1 MNNKQSSV
9 VPFKVRSVQTGTD
22 ITENIKLTSVE
33 SKGTSVPFFKANDND
48 TFTVINADQNEDKLI
63 DAVFKFD
70 VTDLNKTYS
79 LQAESKVNVKKYA
92 AGTFEGKLL
101 TNKGRIITTRATYQG
116 TFEIQAFYQGQPL
129 PASEFSLD
137 PNSFGVVGTF
147 VSSEDQP
154 DGFTKKITW
163 KGAVTPGAYD
173 RLELMLIRKT
183 DNTNA
188 IPGFN
193 RASVICAVAISGTGD
208 ARLQMAFPNTLDRR
222 INGCVGF
229 IQRVYPIVIWDST
242 VIALN
247 DSRLTVN
254 AMNITPDRQQ
264 GASKFSHAPA
274 TEEYIECT
282 ITSNT
287 GADPNYNL
295 NFVWDMKFKLTP
307 STTTVNVRSPLCFF
321 VPQTDAE
328 KPTITLKQISTPVP
342 NKEQKLIWSAIDLT
356 TADYSWLPFTVVG
369 ANFITGSIIIRTT
382 TNAVISSIDISGLTV
397 DQVGRYIEQIKTVG
411 IAQKITIVGTLGCP
425 RVYNNLPVYG
435 VDPVGT
441 KPLVID
447 VPEGKYSSYAMPAEK
462 LNNTGDNYVIIG
474 IKEENQNNFSGA
486 SVTNFKATGA
496 LDKVSAPSL
505 NTDGSFAINIIGNKN
520 NGEVLVTADIT
531 GPAPESRTY
540 KYSKTLMVSGN
551 DQIVITPKTVPV
563 KVWDSLSEVPFTVT
577 SSGTDVTSQI
587 RNLKLVANE
596 YIKEDPENPG
606 RWVVDTAPT
615 AGASKSTFFTFEVNV
630 TGNWKPKVAYG
641 IYQIAAWS
649 GKVLD
654 VTMKEKV
661 IGAST
666 AQDTNYELVGTFKGK
681 PAGNML
687 ELVNHGSLDGNVKL
701 VSQTPSGDNNSLKV
715 TIRASTSLTSPN
727 RTNAPTVTS
736 LKVKLKGTD
745 GDIENLNAVTI
756 NDINYFVMSDIL
768 GVYGMGSGISGALG
782 SVQFPRTNINGTGS
796 QTELYLFK
804 NGVRVPLDSPDIE
817 FYPRIGTVSGNDRGE
832 IACTLAGGLGTTLYL
847 KITRGFIGNNNGY
860 YNPWRFRLA
869 SDPDK
874 YKCEPAPND
883 ANFWVYPNSGTQVQ
897 DTVLDTADTV
907 IPGIKNK
914 IKFTLKNSN
923 NKLTNPRL
931 LSNKIIPIPTNG
943 NAIIL
948 SEGYT
953 LEKDPTDQS
962 KFILEFTA
970 GTSGTSLRITGPVSD
985 PTFSGLSYLNVEIP
999 VPKAEFVTEPI
1010 DTEFNGINGAETEI
1024 KFKVTLADKPVT
1036 GATVNGNLFTPAG
1049 TVNQAKNFK
1058 EIGEGVYSLVVV
1070 GKGIQGEG
1078 SVKFTLTGGG
1088 VISEV
1093 TLTPLNA
1100 TIDSSKF
1107 KLTFD
1112 QTEISG
1118 KKGDRIKITGK
1129 LVNGE
1134 TNYNLDDSGVVWSFD
1149 PTDVVTIAMRDK
1161 TAITLEISQ
1170 EVPYD
1175 KTTTVKIKANVG
1187 GMITET
1193 PLDVKTLGVLVVTK
1207 TDPTVSVWDKSDVAP
1222 LKFMMGTKDVTSTIN
1237 SISFVETD
1245 LVKHNGLKGG
1255 YQIISDKAIP
1265 ETKQDVVYTYKYDAN
1280 SEEVQITVPFTINSY
1295 DGKELVIT
1303 HRYTAT
1309 ATGPNGEFLTYTGG
1323 YAPIYFSG
1331 KLKGIPVGELTV
1343 TQLSGAQYVKP
1354 EATAIGY
1361 DDKSKET
1368 SYRFNGNASNTVV
1381 NGTMSL
1387 KVKIKSATGDVEGID
1402 YVVDMMGITVI
1413 KDEETLYASQPD
1425 PYVFKGKFGD
1435 EQLTKLIVYY
1445 GKTQIP
1451 LTDSKLVVGP
1461 TNDSKVAVVANSLSK
1476 DSLKLQF
1483 TSDTDAEIPN
1493 TGFSIALKYTN
1504 PSNAVKTANASM
1516 VYNQLPR
1523 YQQLTLGEGFQ
1534 TTGEGDI
1541 ETPVTLK
1548 QFVLKPE

>member
-9 VPFKVRSVQTGTD
+9 VPFKVRSAQTGTD

-92 AGTFEGKLL
+92 AGTFEAKVL
-101 TNKGRIITTRATYQG
+101 TNNGLFLNGAVKQQRYFDYVAK
-116 TFEIQAFYQGQPL
+116 YQGQELPNTEFLFLSGSNVFNGYASFDKEENLPDGKTNRVYYTPL
-129 PASEFSLD
+129 YEANGNTIDFKILRKNASDSTLVGDGNCIVPMRAIFAKNASGSLNAFF
-137 PNSFGVVGTF
+137 PNTSDAGVVG
-147 VSSEDQP
+147 P
-154 DGFTKKITW
+154 
-163 KGAVTPGAYD
+163 
-173 RLELMLIRKT
+173 L
-183 DNTNA
+183 NA
-188 IPGFN
+188 I
-193 RASVICAVAISGTGD
+193 V
-208 ARLQMAFPNTLDRR
+208 R
-222 INGCVGF
+222 I
-229 IQRVYPIVIWDST
+229 YPIVTWNGNVVPLNSPALKIAKLDKTT
-242 VIALN
+242 V
-247 DSRLTVN
+247 
-254 AMNITPDRQQ
+254 TPNQS
-264 GASKFSHAPA
+264 GASKFNILGT
-274 TEEYIECT
+274 TETYIECK
-282 ITSNT
+282 ITSVKPTPGRNPGFT
-287 GADPNYNL
+287 WRLTYGNVDLDLNGSNVLLKDGILDPIELTNL
-295 NFVWDMKFKLTP
+295 KPLNPNALQKLTFTA
-307 STTTVNVRSPLCFF
+307 SLSKT
-321 VPQTDAE
+321 AE
-328 KPTITLKQISTPVP
+328 
-342 NKEQKLIWSAIDLT
+342 WSAFL
-356 TADYSWLPFTVVG
+356 SVSG
-369 ANFITGSIIIRTT
+369 AIFASGSLIIRSK
-382 TNAVISSIDISGLTV
+382 NNSAIISSADISGLTP
-397 DQVGRYIEQIKTVG
+397 DQVGRYIKELTTPGVESIVTVSG
-411 IAQKITIVGTLGCP
+411 VIDCYRIRGSENMAGTT
-425 RVYNNLPVYG
+425 PVAI
-435 VDPVGT
+435 
-441 KPLVID
+441 KPLIID
-447 VPEGKYSSYAMPAEK
+447 VAEGKYSSYAMPAEK

-474 IKEENQNNFSGA
+474 IKEENQDKFSGA

-496 LDKVSAPSL
+496 LDKASAPSL
-505 NTDGSFAINIIGNKN
+505 NADGSFAINIIGNKN
-520 NGEVLVTADIT
+520 NGEVLVTADII

-606 RWVVDTAPT
+606 HWVVDTAPT

-687 ELVNHGSLDGNVKL
+687 ELVNHGSLDVNVKL

-745 GDIENLNAVTI
+745 GNIENLNAVTI
-756 NDINYFVMSDIL
+756 NDINYFVMGDIL

-883 ANFWVYPNSGTQVQ
+883 ANFWVYPNSSTQVQ

-1010 DTEFNGINGAETEI
+1010 DTEFNGVKGAETEM
-1024 KFKVTLADKPVT
+1024 KFKITLGGKPATGVTIKGGGLGSGGSVVSP
-1036 GATVNGNLFTPAG
+1036 
-1049 TVNQAKNFK
+1049 KNFK
-1058 EIGEGVYSLVVV
+1058 EIGDGVYSVVV
-1070 GKGIQGEG
+1070 TGAGVEGKGF
-1078 SVKFTLTGGG
+1078 VAFTLTNGTIETQSYLDPIYA
-1088 VISEV
+1088 V
-1093 TLTPLNA
+1093 
-1100 TIDSSKF
+1100 IDSSNF
-1107 KLTFD
+1107 KLVLD

-1118 KKGDRIKITGK
+1118 SKGSRITVNGK
-1129 LVNGE
+1129 LTNGE
-1134 TNYNLDDSGVVWSFD
+1134 TNYNLDDFGVAWSIE
-1149 PTDVVTIAMRDK
+1149 PSDVISIAMRSK
-1161 TAITLEISQ
+1161 TALTFEILQ

-1175 KTTTVKIKANVG
+1175 KAVSVKVKANAG
-1187 GMITET
+1187 GMVTES
-1193 PLDVKTLGVLVVTK
+1193 PLDVKLVGALVVTK
-1207 TDPTVSVWDKSDVAP
+1207 TDPTVNVWDKSDTSP
-1222 LKFMMGTKDVTSTIN
+1222 LKFTLGGKDVTSNVN
-1237 SISFVETD
+1237 SISFIETD

-1255 YQIISDKAIP
+1255 YQIISDKAISL
-1265 ETKQDVVYTYKYDAN
+1265 TKQNVEYTYKYAAD
-1280 SEEVQITVPFTINSY
+1280 SEEVKVTVPFTINSY

-1303 HRYTAT
+1303 HRYGDTSK
-1309 ATGPNGEFLTYTGG
+1309 GPNGEFLTYTGG
-1323 YAPIYFSG
+1323 YAPVYFSG

-1354 EATAIGY
+1354 DATPLGY
-1361 DDKSKET
+1361 NSTTKET
-1368 SYRFNGNASNTVV
+1368 TYRFNGNASNTVV
-1381 NGTMSL
+1381 NGAMTL
-1387 KVKIKSATGDVEGID
+1387 KVKIKSATSDVEGID

-1445 GKTQIP
+1445 GKTQVP

-1461 TNDSKVAVVANSLSK
+1461 TNDSKVTVVANSLSK

-1493 TGFSIALKYTN
+1493 TGFSISLKYTN
-1504 PSNAVKTANASM
+1504 PSNVVKTANASM

-1534 TTGEGDI
+1534 TTGEGDV